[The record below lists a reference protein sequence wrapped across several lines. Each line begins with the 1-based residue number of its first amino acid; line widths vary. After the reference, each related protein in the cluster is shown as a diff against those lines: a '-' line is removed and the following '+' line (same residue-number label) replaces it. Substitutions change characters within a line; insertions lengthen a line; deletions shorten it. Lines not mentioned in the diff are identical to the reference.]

1 MPTNN
6 KDKNPQIFKS
16 PNPDEF
22 WLDERIYIRELMNAP
37 EEPALSLA
45 RFRVPAGS
53 TTQLHS
59 LSITEWYVMESG
71 SGIIEVEGLE
81 MLIKAGDCV
90 KINIGQSQRV
100 INKSD
105 EELVFQSICTPRWTP
120 ECYKNLEPENGE
132 DNEG

>member
-1 MPTNN
+1 MSNGKP
-6 KDKNPQIFKS
+6 KIFIS

-59 LSITEWYVMESG
+59 LTITEWYVMESG
-71 SGIIEVEGLE
+71 AGIIEIDGQELP
-81 MLIKAGDCV
+81 IKAGDCA
-90 KINIGQSQRV
+90 KINPGQSQRV

-120 ECYKNLEPENGE
+120 ECYNNLEPENGE
-132 DNEG
+132 SE